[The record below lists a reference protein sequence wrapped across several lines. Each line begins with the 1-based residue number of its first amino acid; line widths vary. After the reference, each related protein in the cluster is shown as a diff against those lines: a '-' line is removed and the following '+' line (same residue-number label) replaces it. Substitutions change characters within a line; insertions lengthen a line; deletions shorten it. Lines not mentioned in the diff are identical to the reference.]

1 MGHLRLVLNVLIVQ
15 VLRGGF
21 SAACPG
27 NISVDKGYNVSV
39 FNNVPL
45 IGIFLMTQETPQSRM
60 ALEVMNGNVTKSAGN
75 FAIVGDELILLNA
88 QMGDA
93 GLYDIELKNEW
104 KCRVHVQVNDP
115 AIHRAPDI
123 DTSVVQSESS
133 SASLNGA
140 TSSHVAV
147 LICGWIVIY
156 LITKGW

>member
-104 KCRVHVQVNDP
+104 KCRVHVQVNG
-115 AIHRAPDI
+115 R
-123 DTSVVQSESS
+123 
-133 SASLNGA
+133 
-140 TSSHVAV
+140 
-147 LICGWIVIY
+147 
-156 LITKGW
+156 